1 MGMFTNIFDKIFNL
15 SKPVPTEVV
24 VTEPPKIQRK
34 APDRRQITT
43 VAYDYIVDAHTA
55 WVAHVAKFP
64 GNQRPPITD
73 LVNYL
78 NTELCLDKSYR
89 YYQRIWSGKK
99 PRTDFIKPGFTPD
112 IPEQREFD
120 FGE

>member
-1 MGMFTNIFDKIFNL
+1 MGMFKNIFNKIFNL
-15 SKPVPTEVV
+15 SNSVPTVKV
-24 VTEPPKIQRK
+24 IDQPKIQRK
-34 APDRRQITT
+34 KPDRRKITT

-55 WVAHVAKFP
+55 WEIHIAKFP
-64 GNQRPPITD
+64 RNQRPPISD
-73 LVNYL
+73 LVDYL

-99 PRTDFIKPGFTPD
+99 PRTDFIEPEFTPD
-112 IPEQREFD
+112 IPKQREFD